1 MEIDRE
7 KLMAFSRFLDL
18 PLD

>member
-7 KLMAFSRFLDL
+7 KLIAFSRFLDL
-18 PLD
+18 PLG